1 MRLEK
6 NESILS
12 TIEID
17 IKKVAWHSLWMTIL
31 FSILGLV
38 LYGFIYR
45 EYEINITL
53 LGLLLTFLGFI
64 LLIVLHEAFHLLG
77 FWLFGKV
84 PWNKMDYGVNLKLG
98 VAYATTS
105 LPISNRSMKKA
116 LLLPFWMTGILPVII
131 GYMIESPILV
141 LLGAWLIAGAAGDFA
156 MYKELRKIPN
166 DSLIKDD
173 PTHPILYVIKKDRSA

>member
-1 MRLEK
+1 MKE
-6 NESILS
+6 NESTLT

-17 IKKVAWHSLWMTIL
+17 LKKVALHSLWMTIL
-31 FSILGLV
+31 LSILGLV
-38 LYGFIYR
+38 LYGVIYK
-45 EYEINITL
+45 EFVINITL
-53 LGLLLTFLGFI
+53 LGILMTFIGFI
-64 LLIVLHEAFHLLG
+64 LLIVLHEAFHLMG

-105 LPISNRSMKKA
+105 LPIPNRSMKKA
-116 LLLPFWMTGILPVII
+116 LLLPFWMTGVLPIVLGYLIGSPMFVI
-131 GYMIESPILV
+131 
-141 LLGAWLIAGAAGDFA
+141 LGAWLIAGAAGDFA

-173 PTHPILYVIKKDRSA
+173 PTLPILYVIKENRSA